1 MFDFSQVSLDEVVV
15 HKVGNKTREEEL
27 VLAEAPLAIGAEMIR
42 ELLLKYFLSP
52 FKENT
57 LYNLHHETDLRMNE
71 IYTYAA
77 NIFEN
82 PEKLFDFSTAIAQ
95 HLFNKSEHPKIKSG
109 ELYITYLKDCVL
121 EDEMADAIGIF
132 KSENKDTY
140 IKVEQDD
147 KGFSV
152 EYESGTNINKL
163 DKGCLIFNIDKD
175 RGFVVAVIDA
185 SNKSEALYW
194 KDDFLGTQARQD
206 YFFHTQNY
214 LNVVKS
220 FIEEKHV
227 HEDKPEAVGL
237 QQKTVA
243 FFKEEKVFDEQKFEE
258 EVLQEPEKIKA
269 FQEYKKEY
277 QEQTATQIPEDFKI
291 STPALKNVKKSF
303 KNTLKLDGNFVIQVL
318 KKEGMIHR
326 GFDHDKGMK
335 YYQLFFDDEE

>member
-1 MFDFSQVSLDEVVV
+1 MFDFSQVQLQEVVV

-27 VLAEAPLAIGAEMIR
+27 TLSDAPLYIGAEVIR
-42 ELLLKYFLSP
+42 DLLLKYFLSP

-95 HLFNKSEHPKIKSG
+95 HLFQKSEHPKIKSG
-109 ELYITYLKDCVL
+109 ELYVTYLKDCVL
-121 EDEMADAIGIF
+121 EDELADAIGIF

-140 IKVEQDD
+140 LKVEQEDS
-147 KGFSV
+147 GFKV
-152 EYESGTNINKL
+152 ESETGTNINKL

-175 RGFVVAVIDA
+175 KGFVVAVIDA

-194 KDDFLGTQARQD
+194 KDDFLGTKARQD
-206 YFFHTQNY
+206 YFFHTENY

-220 FIEEKHV
+220 FIEETHV
-227 HEDKPEAVGL
+227 QEEKPEAVGL

-243 FFKEEKVFDEQKFEE
+243 FFKEEKVFDAQKFEE
-258 EVLQEPEKIKA
+258 EVLQEPEKIEAFKA
-269 FQEYKKEY
+269 YKTAY
-277 QEQTATQIPEDFKI
+277 QEQNHAEIPEDFKI
-291 STPALKNVKKSF
+291 STPALKNVKKQF
-303 KNTLKLDGNFVIQVL
+303 KNTIKLDGNFIIQVQ
-318 KKEGMIHR
+318 KKEGLMHR
-326 GFDHDKGMK
+326 GFDAERGMK
-335 YYQLFFDDEE
+335 YYQLFFDEEE